1 MIDFAHKEF
10 FYSLAIL
17 PALVAIYLLSLF
29 LRKKAIERFG
39 ETALFKRLSGESSLP
54 KKNLKFILALIALS
68 FILISLIDPET
79 GAHLENVTNNGSDI
93 VITLDVSN
101 SMNAQDI
108 TPSRLE
114 RAKEAIEQLIDRLQ
128 GDRIGIVIFAGQP
141 LVQLPITTD
150 YSAAK
155 MFLSEINSTLIPVQG
170 TAIGAAIE
178 RSAVLLLDEG
188 DSTFSK
194 RSKSIILI
202 TDGEN
207 FQDDAVAAARE
218 AASRGIVIHTIGIG
232 SPEGVPIPVYADGK
246 LTGYKKDK
254 DGTTVVTK
262 LNMNL
267 LESIAQNTGGICV
280 QGSSS
285 DMGLDK
291 VVDQINKMKKSKI
304 TLKRYSDYN
313 EHFLPF
319 AFIAL
324 MLLII
329 DIFVTENKTKWYQQ
343 LNLFGK
349 QNEK

>member
-1 MIDFAHKEF
+1 MLEFAHKDF
-10 FYSLAIL
+10 FYTLAVL
-17 PALVAIYLLSLF
+17 PLLIMVYLLALY
-29 LRKKAIERFG
+29 LRKKAIGKFG
-39 ETALFKRLSGESSLP
+39 ESALFTKLSNESSLA
-54 KKNLKFILALIALS
+54 KKNLKFILALVALG
-68 FILISLIDPET
+68 FILIALIDPET
-79 GAHLENVTNNGSDI
+79 GAHLENVTNSGSDI
-93 VITLDVSN
+93 VLALDVSN
-101 SMNAQDI
+101 SMNAQDV

-114 RAKEAIEQLIDRLQ
+114 RAKQAIEQLIDKLQ

-155 MFLSEINSTLIPVQG
+155 MFLDEINSSLIPVQG
-170 TAIGAAIE
+170 TAIGSAIT
-178 RSAVLLLDEG
+178 RSALLLLDEG

-207 FQDDAVAAARE
+207 FEDDAVAAAKE
-218 AASRGIVIHTIGIG
+218 AASKGIIIHTIGIG
-232 SPEGVPIPVYADGK
+232 SPEGVPIPIYANGK
-246 LTGYKKDK
+246 LSGYKKDK
-254 DGTTVVTK
+254 DGTTVITK
-262 LNMNL
+262 LNLNL
-267 LESIAQNTGGICV
+267 LESIAQNAGGICV
-280 QGSSS
+280 QGGSA

-304 TLKRYSDYN
+304 TIKRYSDYN

-324 MLLII
+324 ALLII
-329 DIFVTENKTKWYQQ
+329 DIFVTENKTKWYQK

-349 QNEK
+349 RNED